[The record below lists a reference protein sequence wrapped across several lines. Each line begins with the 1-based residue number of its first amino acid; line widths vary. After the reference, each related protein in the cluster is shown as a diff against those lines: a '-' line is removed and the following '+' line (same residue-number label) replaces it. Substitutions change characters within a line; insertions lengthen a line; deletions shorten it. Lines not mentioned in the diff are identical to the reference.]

1 MSRIAVLVDAG
12 YLFKAGSQL
21 LVGSAGAP
29 QRELAVDLEAFTAQI
44 TATIATFSSK
54 PLLRIYW
61 YDAAPVTGP
70 TLQHRQIAEA
80 PLIKLRL
87 GYLNSERQ
95 QKGVDPLII
104 TDMITLARNR
114 ACDDMLLL
122 AGDGDLVVGV
132 TQAQE
137 HGAQVHLLGV
147 GASRGN
153 QAPQLRQEVDRCH
166 HWELSDIARFLRH
179 TPRPLSHASTLTVD
193 LPREQPST
201 PAETGAPSTVAPL
214 PAVATPALPSVPAP
228 ATTSGPIAPE
238 LLKEVAVAV
247 AVQLDPADRSA
258 VTESLTPGRVPG
270 MVDRKLFGN
279 ARQMLGTM
287 LNDSEKRVLRR
298 LLYEACLEIAAA
310 ASAAPMVNDPH

>member
-21 LVGSAGAP
+21 LVGGVGVQ

-44 TATIATFSSK
+44 TATISTFSSK
-54 PLLRIYW
+54 PLLRIYR

-153 QAPQLRQEVDRCH
+153 QAPQLRQEADCCH
-166 HWELSDIARFLRH
+166 QWELADVARFLRH
-179 TPRPLSHASTLTVD
+179 TPRPVSPASTPTVD
-193 LPREQPST
+193 LPREQPGT
-201 PAETGAPSTVAPL
+201 PADTGVP
-214 PAVATPALPSVPAP
+214 TPASAP
-228 ATTSGPIAPE
+228 TPTTTLGPIAPE

-247 AVQLDPADRSA
+247 AAQLDPADRSA
-258 VTESLTPGRVPG
+258 VTDSPIPGTVPG

-279 ARQMLGTM
+279 ARQMLGVM
-287 LNDSEKRVLRR
+287 LNDPEKRVLRR
-298 LLYEACLEIAAA
+298 LLYDACLEIAATPP
-310 ASAAPMVNDPH
+310 ASVNQAG

>member
-21 LVGSAGAP
+21 LVGGTGAP
-29 QRELAVDLEAFTAQI
+29 QRELAVNLEAFAAQI

-70 TLQHRQIAEA
+70 TPQHRQIAEA

-153 QAPQLRQEVDRCH
+153 QAPQLRQEADCCH
-166 HWELSDIARFLRH
+166 QWELADVERFLRH
-179 TPRPLSHASTLTVD
+179 TPRTVDFASTQTVGSPQNQPLT
-193 LPREQPST
+193 PT
-201 PAETGAPSTVAPL
+201 ET
-214 PAVATPALPSVPAP
+214 SVPTPVSAP
-228 ATTSGPIAPE
+228 TPTTTSGPVAPE

-247 AVQLDPADRSA
+247 AVQLDSADRTA
-258 VTESLTPGRVPG
+258 VTDSPIPGRVPG

-279 ARQMLGTM
+279 ARQMLGVM

-298 LLYEACLEIAAA
+298 LLFEACLEIATATPTEPAIKAA
-310 ASAAPMVNDPH
+310 H